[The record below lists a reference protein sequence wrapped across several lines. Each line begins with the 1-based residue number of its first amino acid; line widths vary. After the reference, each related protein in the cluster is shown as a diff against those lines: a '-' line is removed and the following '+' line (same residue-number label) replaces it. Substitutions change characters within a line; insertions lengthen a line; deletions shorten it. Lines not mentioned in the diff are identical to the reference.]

1 MSRRLLFV
9 GLLLLPGIVGLKA
22 QDLAA
27 TGFFQYKDVPLGTV
41 LSDIS
46 RDFHLRFS
54 YSPDVISLNE
64 KINLDLRNSRLDQA
78 LAAIYDQTGITY
90 QPIGGNLVL
99 KKDPNWSRPQLI
111 SRKTPKAPLETDPL
125 KRNPV
130 TVPSKLSGTE
140 LQQFKKNG
148 GGNQNLALPQIKVMP
163 FPQTSEKSSRQLSLV
178 PYVGINAGVDEEVTH
193 NLSVNLLWGMS
204 GSVDGV
210 EVGGFANTVLHNLNG
225 IQIAGFLNSVG
236 GVAEGT
242 QLAGAM
248 NMAMGEAELSQ
259 GAGLMNIAAKNFSGS
274 QVAGVGNLI
283 NGEADAIQMGG
294 LFNVIGGDAPASFQ
308 MSTLF
313 NHQENGRIGYQVAG
327 LFNVADTVE
336 HLQLGMVNFAN
347 TIAGASLGLWT
358 FVENGY
364 TPWSVGID
372 EMRMIS
378 LAKKSGN
385 HTLYNHFEIAVSARL
400 HSWSFGYGLGTA
412 PRLSD
417 KWRLHIEAVTNIFH
431 HRSFWRSG
439 LNMRNQVRFNFA
451 KTIKN
456 DFEWYGGFNFNVF
469 LTNQR
474 NEEGQFIYPV
484 TKSPLKTY
492 NNHFTHGSKVWI
504 GLETGVRF

>member
-1 MSRRLLFV
+1 MSRRLIILC
-9 GLLLLPGIVGLKA
+9 LLLLPGIVGLKA
-22 QDLAA
+22 QNLAA
-27 TGFFQYKDVPLGTV
+27 TGFFQYKEVPLGTV

-64 KINLDLRNSRLDQA
+64 KINLNLRNARLEEA
-78 LAAIYDQTGITY
+78 MTAIYDQTGITY

-99 KKDPNWSRPQLI
+99 KKDPNWARPQLI
-111 SRKTPKAPLETDPL
+111 SKKTKKSIGPTAIE
-125 KRNPV
+125 KREPV
-130 TVPSKLSGTE
+130 SVPSKLSGSE
-140 LQQFKKNG
+140 LQMFEKKG
-148 GGNQNLALPQIKVMP
+148 GGNQNLTLPQIKVLP
-163 FPQTSEKSSRQLSLV
+163 VSVSPEKSSRQLSLV

-193 NLSVNLLWGMS
+193 NLSVNVLWGMS

-210 EVGGFANTVLHNLNG
+210 EVGGFANTVLHNMNG
-225 IQIAGFLNSVG
+225 IQISGFLNSVG
-236 GVAEGT
+236 GITEGT

-248 NMAMGEAELSQ
+248 NMAMGEAEVSQ
-259 GAGLMNIAAKNFSGS
+259 GAGLMNIAAKNLKGS
-274 QVAGVGNLI
+274 QVAGIGNLI
-283 NGEADAIQMGG
+283 NGDAEAIQLGG
-294 LFNVIGGDAPASFQ
+294 LFNVIGGDAPKSYQ
-308 MSTLF
+308 MATIF
-313 NHQENGRIGYQVAG
+313 NHQERGRIGYQVAG
-327 LFNVADTVE
+327 LINVADTVE
-336 HLQLGMVNFAN
+336 HLQLGMVNFAD

-364 TPWSVGID
+364 KPWSVGID
-372 EMRMIS
+372 EMRMVS

-385 HTLYNHFEIAVSARL
+385 HNLYNHFEIAISARL

-417 KWRLHIEAVTNIFH
+417 KWRLHIEAISNVFH

-439 LNMRNQVRFNFA
+439 LNLRNQIRFNFA
-451 KTIKN
+451 KTIHK

-474 NEEGQFIYPV
+474 NSEGQFIIPA
-484 TKSPLKTY
+484 TKSPLKSFS
-492 NNHFTHGSKVWI
+492 NNATHGSKVWI